1 MRNHRRCWRGS
12 FPDSMTRGSIWL
24 QAARRPLA
32 WLRPPNSIF
41 LDHYATSLADI
52 CAILLRVCWA
62 RHGGNAKDRGD
73 PGCGHCR
80 LQPACRRRRGAHTRA
95 PPGPAQRSDRP
106 HHHRAIAGAS
116 SSAPA
121 TLEEVASP
129 AGRRLI
135 PTKGQLARTC
145 IMSGFSNSEPLR
157 FNGQLRGRSP
167 QQGGWRAG
175 PLLAEQ

>member
-1 MRNHRRCWRGS
+1 MARCDDHQLRRRYAPRSEIFTVAQFASFSTISVETRRYLMSQMRKSDDVAGS

-24 QAARRPLA
+24 QAARRPLS
-32 WLRPPNSIF
+32 WLRPLNSIF

-73 PGCGHCR
+73 PGCGHRR
-80 LQPACRRRRGAHTRA
+80 LQPARRRRRGAHTRA
-95 PPGPAQRSDRP
+95 PPGPDSP

-121 TLEEVASP
+121 TLEEVAS
-129 AGRRLI
+129 
-135 PTKGQLARTC
+135 
-145 IMSGFSNSEPLR
+145 
-157 FNGQLRGRSP
+157 
-167 QQGGWRAG
+167 
-175 PLLAEQ
+175 